1 MNYLAS
7 LVVPAA
13 LGLIAGLA
21 HGVVSHTMDLPVPLS
36 EQILMPLESVQ
47 PPLRDL

>member
-7 LVVPAA
+7 LAIPAA

-21 HGVVSHTMDLPVPLS
+21 HGVVSHATDLPIPLS
-36 EQILMPLESVQ
+36 EQILMPLESAQ
-47 PPLRDL
+47 PPLKD

>member
-7 LVVPAA
+7 LFLPAA

-21 HGVVSHTMDLPVPLS
+21 HGVVAHTMDLPVPLS
-36 EQILMPLESVQ
+36 EQVLMPLEATQ
-47 PPLRDL
+47 PLRD